1 MISPKWMKDKSVF
14 KIILALSVVVFGVVV
29 TLYSLP
35 KQDFIP
41 EWAKQLP
48 LLNATING
56 TCSVLLVTSLVCIKN
71 KQVQWHKRLNITTF
85 VLSSFFLVSY
95 IIFHSFGVE
104 TKFPA
109 DNPVRPFYLVIL
121 LTHILLAAIVLP
133 LVLVSFYFGL
143 TGKIE
148 KHRKVSKFT
157 FPIWLYVTVT
167 GVVVYMMISPYYQ
180 F

>member
-1 MISPKWMKDKSVF
+1 MNDKTVF
-14 KIILALSVVVFGVVV
+14 RIILALSVVVFGVIV

-35 KQDFIP
+35 KQEFIP

-48 LLNATING
+48 LLNASINA
-56 TCSVLLVTSLVCIKN
+56 TCSLLLVSSLWCIKN
-71 KQVQWHKRLNITTF
+71 NKVDWHKRLNLTTF
-85 VLSSFFLVSY
+85 ILSSLFLVSY
-95 IIFHSFGVE
+95 IVFHSFGVE

-109 DNPVRPFYLVIL
+109 DNPIRPFYLVIL
-121 LTHILLAAIVLP
+121 LTHILLAALVLP
-133 LVLVSFYFGL
+133 LVLVSFYLGL

-157 FPIWLYVTVT
+157 FPIWLYVTVS
-167 GVVVYMMISPYYQ
+167 GVVVYVMISPYYQ

>member
-1 MISPKWMKDKSVF
+1 MKDKSVF

-85 VLSSFFLVSY
+85 VLSSLFLVSY